1 METTVYAV
9 ATTVCQLAGMFT
21 ANSCTCSHS
30 WRTMA
35 TTNPTYSS
43 AAVPGRIYDRYT
55 RSKVLELDE
64 PIVQDSDDE
73 LELDLGSGD
82 EM

>member
-1 METTVYAV
+1 
-9 ATTVCQLAGMFT
+9 
-21 ANSCTCSHS
+21 
-30 WRTMA
+30 MA

-43 AAVPGRIYDRYT
+43 AGVPGSVYDRYT
-55 RSKVLELDE
+55 RSEVLELLEMDE
-64 PIVQDSDDE
+64 PVVHDSDDE